1 MCLPVAST
9 LTVADLIARR
19 QTGRAIKMFWRLQ
32 EKGELYKLQHHT
44 RHMTSLCQSC
54 DQSCDF
60 APGDSVSMDTQNGL
74 LELLAYHGLGNL
86 KKDGKSEVF
95 LEVSAMTEEDPVDS
109 EIGEEGK
116 EMGGELE
123 MEGSAAE
130 EQEQEEGEGIVKQM
144 EGGEMLEEVVL
155 EGEMTA
161 TGTGTTEG
169 GVVREVGE
177 GGKETIHFAEEDLW
191 VDLEGAKQGTF
202 NRGGGGGGRGREEA
216 WQMLYLSFSGQSREG
231 AGRQGQGP
239 PHALQRTLVSM
250 HRPGHVWG
258 AVGVTSTAPPS
269 LSHRVML
276 EDCGGT

>member
-9 LTVADLIARR
+9 LVVADLIARR

-32 EKGELYKLQHHT
+32 EKGELYKLRHHT

-95 LEVSAMTEEDPVDS
+95 LQVSAMTEKDPVDS

-130 EQEQEEGEGIVKQM
+130 EQEEEEGEGIVKQM

-161 TGTGTTEG
+161 TGTGTMEG

-177 GGKETIHFAEEDLW
+177 GGKEPIHFAEEDLW
-191 VDLEGAKQGTF
+191 VEL
-202 NRGGGGGGRGREEA
+202 GRA
-216 WQMLYLSFSGQSREG
+216 
-231 AGRQGQGP
+231 
-239 PHALQRTLVSM
+239 
-250 HRPGHVWG
+250 HV
-258 AVGVTSTAPPS
+258 
-269 LSHRVML
+269 
-276 EDCGGT
+276 